1 MKDFKNI
8 FVTQQI
14 LSILFVG
21 CQVEQNVD
29 KQVQQYM
36 NNDDIENHGVFFF
49 WIVLYLALTQLR
61 CCFTAL
67 IMLSIK

>member
-29 KQVQQYM
+29 KQVQQ
-36 NNDDIENHGVFFF
+36 
-49 WIVLYLALTQLR
+49 
-61 CCFTAL
+61 L
-67 IMLSIK
+67 IHEQ